1 MSTETN
7 KIKQLIR
14 QGEGQEIEFKES
26 YSSLTRSVFE
36 TICAFLNRKGGTIL
50 LGVADN
56 GNIVG
61 VKEDTVQ
68 DQLDTLARDMNNPQ
82 IISPTFFLATD
93 VVEIDGKTIIYIFVP
108 ESSQPHAYK
117 GAYYDRKEDG
127 DFKLANQ
134 QLITNLFLRKQDGY
148 TENKVFPFL
157 QMEDFETELFD
168 TVRNL
173 VRLTRAD
180 HPWINM
186 TNEDIL
192 VSARMRLRDSY
203 TGKEGYT
210 LAAALMF
217 GKENTL
223 ASVLPHYKTDALC
236 RKEDVERYD
245 DRDDIRCNL
254 MGAYSRLLAFI
265 RKHLPDRF
273 YLEGNQRM
281 SIRELIF
288 REVVANL
295 LVHREFSNAYPA
307 TMTIYKN
314 EVVTENWSRPYVM
327 GRINLEN
334 LKPHPKNPTI
344 ANFFKQLGWVEE
356 LGSGVRKMYKYC
368 PIYVNGALPVI
379 EEGDV
384 FKLTIKYEAGDGLN
398 GPLNIP
404 DNGHLQQNGP
414 INGPINELASEPLN
428 GNEIH
433 IISLLKINPGMNRE
447 DISVS
452 LNRGITSVRRYIS
465 SLKKKNLIEYRG
477 SRKTGGYY
485 IITDNEEDK

>member
-7 KIKQLIR
+7 KIKQLIK

-127 DFKLANQ
+127 DLKLTNQ

-148 TENKVFPFL
+148 TENKVFPYL
-157 QMEDFETELFD
+157 RMEDFETELFD

-173 VRLTRAD
+173 ARLTRAD

-186 TNEDIL
+186 TNEEIL

-203 TGKEGYT
+203 TGQEGYT

-314 EVVTENWSRPYVM
+314 NVVTENWSRPYVM

-384 FKLTIKYEAGDGLN
+384 FKLTIKYETGGDEGVN
-398 GPLNIP
+398 EGVNKKNEGVSEGVNKPLSE
-404 DNGHLQQNGP
+404 
-414 INGPINELASEPLN
+414 NEVS
-428 GNEIH
+428 
-433 IISLLKINPGMNRE
+433 IISLLKIKPGLKANE
-447 DISVS
+447 ISTHIDKS
-452 LNRGITSVRRYIS
+452 IASVERYIT
-465 SLKKKNLIEYRG
+465 SLKKMGIIEFRG
-477 SRKTGGYY
+477 APKTGGYY
-485 IITDNEEDK
+485 IITDNEKDK